1 MEQQFININCIVGI
15 QLWSYLYM
23 CKYRWGAENTQR
35 PCYRNRPAHVYFSSG
50 SKAMSHIRPSF
61 QIECSRQ
68 NVPQRTVYV
77 MPISL
82 KGIAKKKKYF
92 QCNMHNIHQ
101 SVFISENLVKLSQYA
116 VSTFVIVHFVSNP
129 DNISEVEIIS
139 ISQIRMLRL
148 WYIR

>member
-1 MEQQFININCIVGI
+1 MVGI

-61 QIECSRQ
+61 QVECGRQ
-68 NVPQRTVYV
+68 NVPKRTVYV
-77 MPISL
+77 MLISL
-82 KGIAKKKKYF
+82 KGIAKKKKCF
-92 QCNMHNIHQ
+92 QLIFTVICIIYTSQ
-101 SVFISENLVKLSQYA
+101 YSFSENLVKLSQYA
-116 VSTFVIVHFVSNP
+116 ISPFVFVHFVFNP